1 MLKTS
6 SWTFQRLL
14 HHKKYKI
21 MNIHLKL
28 TRFWGRLIDN
38 TFVKDSDSPT
48 FTGKKSGARF
58 GGAHL

>member
-1 MLKTS
+1 
-6 SWTFQRLL
+6 
-14 HHKKYKI
+14 